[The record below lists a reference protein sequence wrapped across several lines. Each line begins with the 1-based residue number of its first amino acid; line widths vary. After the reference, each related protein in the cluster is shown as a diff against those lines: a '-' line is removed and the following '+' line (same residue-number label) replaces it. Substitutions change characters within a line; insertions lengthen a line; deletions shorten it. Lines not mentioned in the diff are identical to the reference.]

1 MAKALAI
8 GASIAAIAAVT
19 VVTGG
24 AALGLGVSLGT
35 SIIGTGISAS
45 ALLATSAV
53 LSAGSSLLAPKP
65 KAPAGLSQADRLT
78 VSINVREPRKI
89 VFGSTAMATDLRDQE
104 WTSDQTYL
112 HRFIVLASHR
122 INAVREIWFDDK
134 LAWTAAGGAQGEF
147 AKWLQVTPVL
157 EGSAANAIN
166 VGPRMGGARRFTG
179 CAYVHLRYQILA
191 HSKKL
196 DSVFNQ
202 SVPSRVTIV
211 GDGASVYDPRR
222 DSTVPG
228 GSGPQRANDQSTW
241 EWNASASRNPAL
253 CTLFYLLGWRIN
265 GKLAVGKGIPSARID
280 LPSFIEA
287 ANLCDEP
294 VARAAG
300 GTEPRYRCDGVV
312 SEGDDTSAVLE
323 NLKATMN
330 AVLDDVDGRLRVS
343 VLHND
348 LAAPIGD
355 LFTGDVLGAFNW
367 QQTLPLNDSVSVIR
381 GGYTDPSASS
391 LYQTADYPEVMIA
404 SRDGIERSQTVN
416 YPLVQSASQAQRLSK
431 QRLQRML
438 YGGTF
443 SAVFQSTAWKFQK
456 GDVIRLSF
464 APLGWSRKLFRI
476 ADMATQVDGKVPMML
491 REEHPAIYAWD
502 ASDAAPVTGVEPTR
516 YDPALWPLVQG
527 ITEAGTTAEWDK
539 VADPGNTKPEDN
551 ATVGAPE
558 GTNIGGRPVTDVLAA
573 FDAAQAQQNHF
584 ETVTIPAVE
593 QAVADAGERIT
604 AAKGRADDAYDRAG
618 QAIEDAETVNRR
630 VDTLIAEGGGGSDGV
645 DSVARA
651 EIKRVDEAAIGRDDA
666 VARSVETLSAS
677 YTAGGNLLSNTDF
690 ALDTAGWTFASES
703 ESRGYRNQFS
713 PDIYWPAGTAALIT
727 YQPNVSPARAGL
739 WYQPVYGLEGGASYQ
754 VSAYVASHRA
764 TAGIYI
770 DQFRADGAIVG
781 HSEVASAKFNTG
793 TRNLSADYERLVVNF
808 VAHPDASYLILY
820 MIKYGTVP
828 GADPADSY
836 SWFLR
841 PQVVK
846 VRAGVTAAVPYMPGS
861 GDAGRIATDARVSR
875 EVVAL
880 AEADAA
886 LARESFAIEARMSER
901 VSASA
906 RDVTT
911 AFTEADRALGSRATT
926 LEASASAARSSV
938 NPNPEFSAWSNPATT
953 PDRWAYWNVIDPVER
968 IENPLNR
975 GGFAVQQTPTD
986 ENSGIVVGGIF
997 VSLGRYFM
1005 EVMARKVSGSWAGA
1019 GITLNGQVSINFM
1032 TVPDTA
1038 GRVGDV
1044 ADEIRSW
1051 SYPIEVTDAPAGIGA
1066 GFKNWHCMSNW
1077 GAYGYGFVGKQIWWL
1092 ECRLRRA
1099 SEAEG
1104 ALPGV
1109 AARVKTTEDTLA
1121 DLPNRFAS
1129 AQRTID
1135 LEAQVNGETGS
1146 RLLSRAT
1153 EQATVIADA
1162 KAGVVAQSVETLR
1175 TEYNGRIG
1183 VVEQQAGS
1191 ITGIDGRTEVYWRV
1205 TGTTNDGATQI
1216 SLTKKDG
1223 SSPLFYIGANTLID
1237 GNLMVTGTVTTRVIQ
1252 NGSITN
1258 SVTTTGGSY
1267 QFAQNTRQQTGEAYL
1282 QPSGTGF
1289 VRIDVRLSTNYV
1301 DGESGVTAP
1310 NKWLLQLYRDQDGQT
1325 RFVGST
1331 EFREGPYIPF
1341 LDIDVPTSTSLC
1353 RYYVVCTLT
1362 VAQRTGFVFNTKI
1375 IATESKK

>member
-573 FDAAQAQQNHF
+573 FDAAQAQQHYF
-584 ETVTIPAVE
+584 DTVTIPAVNG
-593 QAVADAGERIT
+593 AVADAQKRV
-604 AAKGRADDAYDRAG
+604 A
-618 QAIEDAETVNRR
+618 DAEKSLTDVVQR
-630 VDTLIAEGGGGSDGV
+630 VTETEISPGG
-645 DSVARA
+645 
-651 EIKRVDEAAIGRDDA
+651 
-666 VARSVETLSAS
+666 
-677 YTAGGNLLSNTDF
+677 GGNLLSNTDWSTDASGWQF
-690 ALDTAGWTFASES
+690 NSEAGSNGA
-703 ESRGYRNQFS
+703 RDGY
-713 PDIYWPAGTAALIT
+713 TAASWWPLGMHALVIA
-727 YQPNVSPARAGL
+727 QENASQERAGH
-739 WYQPVYGLEGGASYQ
+739 WSTAVHGIEPGKSYQ
-754 VSAYVASHRA
+754 ASVFVASHRCN
-764 TAGIYI
+764 TSVYLDFYDWAGNFIPGGNQTFFSDAAPGGGI
-770 DQFRADGAIVG
+770 DGYNRIVG
-781 HSEVASAKFNTG
+781 
-793 TRNLSADYERLVVNF
+793 NF
-808 VAHPDASYLILY
+808 VAPPGTARINFYL
-820 MIKYGTVP
+820 IKYGTYE
-828 GADPADSY
+828 GGNSY
-836 SWFLR
+836 AWFLR
-841 PQVVK
+841 PQLSQ
-846 VRAGVTAAVPYMPGS
+846 VRAGVTAAVPYTPGS
-861 GDAGRIATDARVSR
+861 GDAGQLALTARVTSVEKAGTDGR
-875 EVVAL
+875 IVL
-880 AEADAA
+880 AQ
-886 LARESFAIEARMSER
+886 
-901 VSASA
+901 
-906 RDVTT
+906 
-911 AFTEADRALGSRATT
+911 RATS
-926 LEASASAARSSV
+926 LEASAAAARSSL
-938 NPNPEFSAWSNPATT
+938 NPNPEFSAWSDPATT
-953 PDRWAYWNVIDPVER
+953 PDRWAYWNVIDTVER

-975 GGFAVQQTPTD
+975 GGFAVKQVPTN
-986 ENSGIVVGGIF
+986 ENSGIVNNNIYVTN
-997 VSLGRYFM
+997 GRYFM
-1005 EVMARKVSGSWAGA
+1005 EVTAYKISGSWAGA
-1019 GITLNGQVSINFM
+1019 GITLSGQLSIDFV
-1032 TVPDTA
+1032 TTPDTV
-1038 GRVGDV
+1038 GRVGDI
-1044 ADEIRSW
+1044 AEQMRSW
-1051 SYPIEVTDAPAGIGA
+1051 SVPIEVRDDWVGPGY
-1066 GFKNWHCMSNW
+1066 KNWHCMSNW
-1077 GAYGYGFVGKQIWWL
+1077 GAFGHAFVAKEIWWL
-1092 ECRLRRA
+1092 ESRLRRA
-1099 SEAEG
+1099 SDAEA

-1109 AARVKTTEDTLA
+1109 AARVKTTEDAIA
-1121 DLPNRFAS
+1121 DAPNRFAAAS
-1129 AQRTID
+1129 RAD
-1135 LEAQVNGETGS
+1135 ALEAQVNFGTDSGLKRSLEATVEA
-1146 RLLSRAT
+1146 RAT
-1153 EQATVIADA
+1153 AIANGAAGAVAQTVEGIRANFEGRI
-1162 KAGVVAQSVETLR
+1162 AGVEVA
-1175 TEYNGRIG
+1175 
-1183 VVEQQAGS
+1183 AGA
-1191 ITGIDGRTEVYWRV
+1191 IAAVDGRTEYYWQV
-1205 TGTTNDGATQI
+1205 TGTAPDGTAMI
-1216 SLTKKDG
+1216 RLAKKDG
-1223 SSPLFYIGANTLID
+1223 SAPLFYVGANMIVD
-1237 GNLMVTGTVTTRVIQ
+1237 GSLLVTGSIDSLQVRDNAITGVAWGGGGTLFTSGGGVGGQVKTIDSGRLALAVTGKRVR
-1252 NGSITN
+1252 
-1258 SVTTTGGSY
+1258 VDY
-1267 QFAQNTRQQTGEAYL
+1267 QFSGRQSPDFVSSASSTATVFLMQSNNGGAPFQVGNRRVQLEYGNPKYFNGFELTMPPA
-1282 QPSGTGF
+1282 GTTEVFMRMQVYFANNGTAAWE
-1289 VRIDVRLSTNYV
+1289 VNDV
-1301 DGESGVTAP
+1301 
-1310 NKWLLQLYRDQDGQT
+1310 LL
-1325 RFVGST
+1325 
-1331 EFREGPYIPF
+1331 
-1341 LDIDVPTSTSLC
+1341 
-1353 RYYVVCTLT
+1353 TLEE
-1362 VAQRTGFVFNTKI
+1362 TK
-1375 IATESKK
+1375 K

>member
-8 GASIAAIAAVT
+8 GASIAAIAAIT
-19 VVTGG
+19 VVTAGAGLSLAGILPGG
-24 AALGLGVSLGT
+24 LLSFSVAGVGAGTLLTASAALG
-35 SIIGTGISAS
+35 
-45 ALLATSAV
+45 
-53 LSAGSSLLAPKP
+53 AGSSLLAPKP

-78 VSINVREPRKI
+78 VSINGREPRKI

-179 CAYVHLRYQILA
+179 CAYVHIRYQILA

-391 LYQTADYPEVMIA
+391 LYQTADYPEVTIA

-539 VADPGNTKPEDN
+539 VADARRDAGQLLVVPKAAASEDPRWRN
-551 ATVGAPE
+551 
-558 GTNIGGRPVTDVLAA
+558 RRRSVLA
-573 FDAAQAQQNHF
+573 
-584 ETVTIPAVE
+584 
-593 QAVADAGERIT
+593 G
-604 AAKGRADDAYDRAG
+604 
-618 QAIEDAETVNRR
+618 
-630 VDTLIAEGGGGSDGV
+630 
-645 DSVARA
+645 
-651 EIKRVDEAAIGRDDA
+651 
-666 VARSVETLSAS
+666 
-677 YTAGGNLLSNTDF
+677 
-690 ALDTAGWTFASES
+690 
-703 ESRGYRNQFS
+703 
-713 PDIYWPAGTAALIT
+713 
-727 YQPNVSPARAGL
+727 
-739 WYQPVYGLEGGASYQ
+739 
-754 VSAYVASHRA
+754 
-764 TAGIYI
+764 
-770 DQFRADGAIVG
+770 
-781 HSEVASAKFNTG
+781 
-793 TRNLSADYERLVVNF
+793 
-808 VAHPDASYLILY
+808 
-820 MIKYGTVP
+820 
-828 GADPADSY
+828 
-836 SWFLR
+836 
-841 PQVVK
+841 
-846 VRAGVTAAVPYMPGS
+846 
-861 GDAGRIATDARVSR
+861 
-875 EVVAL
+875 
-880 AEADAA
+880 
-886 LARESFAIEARMSER
+886 
-901 VSASA
+901 
-906 RDVTT
+906 
-911 AFTEADRALGSRATT
+911 
-926 LEASASAARSSV
+926 
-938 NPNPEFSAWSNPATT
+938 
-953 PDRWAYWNVIDPVER
+953 
-968 IENPLNR
+968 
-975 GGFAVQQTPTD
+975 
-986 ENSGIVVGGIF
+986 
-997 VSLGRYFM
+997 
-1005 EVMARKVSGSWAGA
+1005 
-1019 GITLNGQVSINFM
+1019 
-1032 TVPDTA
+1032 
-1038 GRVGDV
+1038 
-1044 ADEIRSW
+1044 
-1051 SYPIEVTDAPAGIGA
+1051 
-1066 GFKNWHCMSNW
+1066 
-1077 GAYGYGFVGKQIWWL
+1077 
-1092 ECRLRRA
+1092 
-1099 SEAEG
+1099 
-1104 ALPGV
+1104 
-1109 AARVKTTEDTLA
+1109 
-1121 DLPNRFAS
+1121 
-1129 AQRTID
+1129 
-1135 LEAQVNGETGS
+1135 
-1146 RLLSRAT
+1146 
-1153 EQATVIADA
+1153 
-1162 KAGVVAQSVETLR
+1162 
-1175 TEYNGRIG
+1175 
-1183 VVEQQAGS
+1183 
-1191 ITGIDGRTEVYWRV
+1191 
-1205 TGTTNDGATQI
+1205 
-1216 SLTKKDG
+1216 
-1223 SSPLFYIGANTLID
+1223 
-1237 GNLMVTGTVTTRVIQ
+1237 
-1252 NGSITN
+1252 
-1258 SVTTTGGSY
+1258 
-1267 QFAQNTRQQTGEAYL
+1267 
-1282 QPSGTGF
+1282 
-1289 VRIDVRLSTNYV
+1289 
-1301 DGESGVTAP
+1301 
-1310 NKWLLQLYRDQDGQT
+1310 
-1325 RFVGST
+1325 
-1331 EFREGPYIPF
+1331 
-1341 LDIDVPTSTSLC
+1341 
-1353 RYYVVCTLT
+1353 
-1362 VAQRTGFVFNTKI
+1362 
-1375 IATESKK
+1375 